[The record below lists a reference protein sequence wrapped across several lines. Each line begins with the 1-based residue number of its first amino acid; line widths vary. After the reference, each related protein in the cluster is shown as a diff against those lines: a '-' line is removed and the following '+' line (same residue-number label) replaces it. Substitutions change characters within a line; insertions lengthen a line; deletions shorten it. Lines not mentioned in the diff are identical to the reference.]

1 MPSLFTNRRLGTSL
15 APFDSLN
22 FALHVGDDQSHVERN
37 RGLLELHTPPVQ
49 FMNQVHGGSFAVI
62 AEKSSIDP
70 TCDALIT
77 TKPGLALA
85 VMSADCIPLLLSA
98 SGVVASVHVGRKG
111 LTNHVATNV
120 IQAMRALG
128 AITIHAELGPS
139 ICGSCYE
146 VSQTVADEVLTSH
159 PRAFAS
165 TSVGKPALDLPKAL
179 IGDLVELGVTYEAS
193 SICTLENID
202 YFSYR
207 RNNITGRNA
216 GVIWL

>member
-1 MPSLFTNRRLGTSL
+1 
-15 APFDSLN
+15 
-22 FALHVGDDQSHVERN
+22 
-37 RGLLELHTPPVQ
+37 
-49 FMNQVHGGSFAVI
+49 MNQVHGDSFAVI
-62 AEKSSIDP
+62 AEKNRIDP

-128 AITIHAELGPS
+128 ALTIHAELGPS

-159 PRAFAS
+159 PRAFAR
-165 TSVGKPALDLPKAL
+165 TLVGKPALDLPKAL

-216 GVIWL
+216 GVIWI